1 MEYCEPTTGNV
12 IDSVDNILKKQY
24 DEKTRAKL
32 FLALAKVVEEDPR
45 GFKLAVFRHID
56 ELLS

>member
-1 MEYCEPTTGNV
+1 MKCIEPTIKNV
-12 IDSVDNILKKQY
+12 ITSIDNILKKNY

-32 FLALAKVVEEDPR
+32 FLALAKIVEEDPHL
-45 GFKLAVFRHID
+45 FKLKLFKHID